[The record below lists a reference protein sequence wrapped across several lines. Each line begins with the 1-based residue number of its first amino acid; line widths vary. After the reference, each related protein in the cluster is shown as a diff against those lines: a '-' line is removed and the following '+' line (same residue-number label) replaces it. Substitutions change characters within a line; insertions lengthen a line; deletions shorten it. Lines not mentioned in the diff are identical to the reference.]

1 MLLRRCVVTPL
12 AALLLFLFSLTV
24 ALFVP
29 ALTFLVRLTA
39 WLDGDRLISAEA
51 IMLPYITAL
60 LLLLTVMTGAVFF
73 MAVSLSR
80 RAVRAATDADVEADD
95 EPPLEDLP
103 WMFVRESS
111 TLFRVVQGPLE
122 RQFAPPE
129 HSACLVAPCEQRSQ
143 EVRAGGRGREGGGER
158 DGPRSPEIA

>member
-73 MAVSLSR
+73 MAASLSR
-80 RAVRAATDADVEADD
+80 RSPHDPSRN
-95 EPPLEDLP
+95 
-103 WMFVRESS
+103 
-111 TLFRVVQGPLE
+111 
-122 RQFAPPE
+122 
-129 HSACLVAPCEQRSQ
+129 C
-143 EVRAGGRGREGGGER
+143 RGRRLLHGR
-158 DGPRSPEIA
+158 LPLPPRRPRRHRR